1 MLNVSIWYR
10 NCHITNKNVRFYKDV
25 SVSVWKCFH
34 TLNYDLRRKKNK
46 NVITMKK
53 DERGGK
59 IIIKFE
65 TTTPKT
71 QRYKFQTNDQ
81 EIKDSESIKVKIVKK
96 ICV

>member
-1 MLNVSIWYR
+1 
-10 NCHITNKNVRFYKDV
+10 
-25 SVSVWKCFH
+25 
-34 TLNYDLRRKKNK
+34 
-46 NVITMKK
+46 MKK
-53 DERGGK
+53 DERDGK

>member
-1 MLNVSIWYR
+1 MFSYIEL
-10 NCHITNKNVRFYKDV
+10 RFKE
-25 SVSVWKCFH
+25 
-34 TLNYDLRRKKNK
+34 KKNK

-81 EIKDSESIKVKIVKK
+81 EIKDSESIKVKTVKK